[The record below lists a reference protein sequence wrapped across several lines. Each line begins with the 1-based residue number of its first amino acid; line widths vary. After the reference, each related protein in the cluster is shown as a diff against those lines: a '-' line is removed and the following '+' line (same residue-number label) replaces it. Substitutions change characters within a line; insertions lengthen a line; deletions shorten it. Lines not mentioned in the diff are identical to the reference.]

1 MHPYSRGALKNQ
13 EILLANSSEQNL
25 CEKICSYRGA
35 KLDENR
41 TSTPTSSTIMQSI
54 GAVCRLIVISPA
66 VSEILFG
73 QKARCAHPATPVAQ
87 QRSDPEPTRLYDV
100 EHASRYRDGAIAHK
114 LRSVRNVLFMEDR
127 RVMPAAVTERT
138 ASRQ

>member
-41 TSTPTSSTIMQSI
+41 TSTPTNSTIMQSI
-54 GAVCRLIVISPA
+54 GAVCRLVVISPA
-66 VSEILFG
+66 VSPHDYCAEEL
-73 QKARCAHPATPVAQ
+73 ARIIH
-87 QRSDPEPTRLYDV
+87 EP
-100 EHASRYRDGAIAHK
+100 
-114 LRSVRNVLFMEDR
+114 SVRREGGQR
-127 RVMPAAVTERT
+127 RPWPKRLRCLT
-138 ASRQ
+138 ACLS